1 MHTYIHTHIHTHTRI
16 YDCDTIIYHKRISD
30 ALKNMIGRDGFRG
43 ANQNTEC
50 IHDSQWEGYILF
62 SVNLAYTCT
71 NVYVHFTIYI

>member
-1 MHTYIHTHIHTHTRI
+1 MLF
-16 YDCDTIIYHKRISD
+16 TIN
-30 ALKNMIGRDGFRG
+30 LIGREQEAQAVVGREGFKG